1 LRRALVIVLGLLAIG
16 TVGCQTAPS
25 HALPPL
31 GTLSVTSEPTRPQ
44 AVHVGDPITIN
55 YTVYNDGYDVDDVG
69 LYLSG
74 AEWDKY
80 KISSPNCIVHKSD
93 SSVWCGRFK
102 DGDTITITIVAV
114 ASRAGSSTLCARVDQ
129 KQGGW
134 EGAFVMGVNGR
145 AESMMSCIEQIV
157 AAG

>member
-1 LRRALVIVLGLLAIG
+1 MRRALVIVLGLLAIG

-31 GTLSVTSEPTRPQ
+31 GTLSVTSEPARPQ

-80 KISSPNCIVHKSD
+80 KSLPSHLPPELRERHAALYNMAVERAREKGWD
-93 SSVWCGRFK
+93 PEL
-102 DGDTITITIVAV
+102 GD
-114 ASRAGSSTLCARVDQ
+114 DD
-129 KQGGW
+129 
-134 EGAFVMGVNGR
+134 
-145 AESMMSCIEQIV
+145 
-157 AAG
+157 